1 MRQRRQRECERAI
14 DAGKTKQTVFSTSIS
29 NTTTIEGSAPAAR
42 SAGGVTMVSEY
53 DRSRSASPRSTRLT
67 TSLVSP
73 SNEDFEG
80 NTYVNNVPVHIY
92 DNVATVIGD
101 SLKRA
106 NGANTSSD
114 SYRHSRINN
123 DF

>member
-1 MRQRRQRECERAI
+1 MC
-14 DAGKTKQTVFSTSIS
+14 KTKQTVFSTSIS
-29 NTTTIEGSAPAAR
+29 NTTTIEGGAPPAGGATAR
-42 SAGGVTMVSEY
+42 SVGGVTMVSEY